1 MTSTPVLIAG
11 GGPTGLMLA
20 CELRLAGVDVTVLER
35 ADGPTGESRAGGI
48 HARTLEVLDQRGL
61 ADRFLAIGRKLA
73 AAHFSAIWLDVSS
86 MPTRHPYLLMIL
98 QAEIERLLAE
108 RLTEL
113 GGTVRRGAELTG
125 LTQDADGVT
134 AALADGTTVRAGHL
148 VGCDGGRST
157 VRKLAGIAFPGT
169 PATMTAMLADV
180 VVDTPPEGRVFQ
192 VRTEHGAYSLLDF
205 APGWWRVMTNEY
217 DRVADRD
224 APISFEDVR
233 RALTRIAGTD
243 FGIRD
248 PRWVS
253 RFSDAARQAEHYRA
267 GRVLLAGDAAHI
279 HFPAGGQGLN
289 TGVQDAVNLG
299 WKLALVA
306 KGFAPAELLDTYES
320 ERHPVGARVLQN
332 TRAQTVLGAP
342 GEQTTALREVMTDLI
357 AIPAA
362 NDRLAAMI
370 TALDVRY
377 EPGPDAHELSG
388 YRLPDLDLRVGE
400 RETSAYELLHA
411 GFPVLLDLGHE
422 DGERFAETARPW
434 LDRLDHVTATG
445 PKTWDVPLVGELDAP
460 SAVLIRPDG
469 HIAWAADPGE
479 PDPAGLHAALERWLG
494 PAE

>member
-1 MTSTPVLIAG
+1 MESSPVLIAG

-35 ADGPTGESRAGGI
+35 AEGPTGESRAGGI
-48 HARTLEVLDQRGL
+48 HARTMEILDQRGII
-61 ADRFLAIGRKLA
+61 DRFTALGRKIG

-86 MPTRHPYLLMIL
+86 MPTRYPHLLMIM

-108 RLTEL
+108 RLAEL

-125 LTQDADGVT
+125 LTQDAEGVT
-134 AALADGTTVRAGHL
+134 AELADGTRLRAAHL
-148 VGCDGGRST
+148 VGCDGGRSA
-157 VRKLAGIAFPGT
+157 VRKLAGIGFPGT

-180 VVDTPPEGRVFQ
+180 VIDSPPEGRVFQ
-192 VRTEHGAYSLLDF
+192 VRTEAGSYSVIDF

-217 DRVADRD
+217 DRVVDRN
-224 APISFEDVR
+224 APVSLEDVR
-233 RALTRIAGTD
+233 EAMIRIAGTD
-243 FGIRD
+243 FGMRE

-253 RFSDAARQAEHYRA
+253 RFSDAARQADRYRA

-289 TGVQDAVNLG
+289 TGVQDAYNLG

-306 KGFAPAELLDTYES
+306 KGLAPADLLDTYES
-320 ERHPVGARVLQN
+320 ERHPVAARVLQN

-342 GEQTTALREVMTDLI
+342 GAQTTALREIMADLI
-357 AIPAA
+357 AVGPV

-377 EPGPDAHELSG
+377 EAGPGAHEFTGL
-388 YRLPDLDLRVGE
+388 RLPDLDLRAGE
-400 RETSAYELLHA
+400 RQTRAYELLH
-411 GFPVLLDLGHE
+411 GGRPVLLDLGSGH
-422 DGERFAETARPW
+422 DLTATARPW
-434 LDRLDHVTATG
+434 LGRLDLVTAVG
-445 PKTWDVPLVGELDAP
+445 PKTWDVPLLGELAAP
-460 SAVLIRPDG
+460 GAVLVRPDG
-469 HIAWAADPGE
+469 HIGWAAEPGE
-479 PDPAGLHAALERWLG
+479 FDPADLRAALGRWLG